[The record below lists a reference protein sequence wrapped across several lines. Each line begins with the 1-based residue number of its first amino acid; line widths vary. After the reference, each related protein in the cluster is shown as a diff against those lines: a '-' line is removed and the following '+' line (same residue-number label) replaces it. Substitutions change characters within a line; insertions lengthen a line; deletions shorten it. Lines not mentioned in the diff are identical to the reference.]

1 MNLHEY
7 QAKILL
13 KNNDV
18 RVLAG
23 NPVLNDNEIDSA
35 VDSIQTPVM
44 VVKSQIH
51 AGGRGAGKFKDSGDD
66 KGGVRV
72 CFSKEEAKENA
83 KKMLGK
89 TLVTKQ
95 TGPDG
100 KVVNRLYIE
109 EGCDIKKEYYLSM
122 LVDRSTSSI
131 SIIASTEGGMEIEEV
146 AEKEPEKIITVNVP
160 GDQTLDQANLDQLV
174 QGLEITS
181 EQSGDFCDQIQKI
194 YTSFLSTDASLVEVN
209 PFVLTGEGNFLALD
223 AKVSIDDNALYKHK
237 DIAEMR
243 DETEEDPAEIEAS
256 KHELNYVKLDGS
268 IGCMVNGAGLAMGT
282 MDIIQLHGG
291 SPANFLDVGGGAN
304 KEKVTAGF
312 KIILQDP
319 KVRGIFVNIF
329 GGIMKCDVIANG
341 VIAAAK
347 ELGLTIPVVV
357 RLAGTN
363 VELGQKLL
371 AESGLDLIP
380 ADNMADGAQKI
391 VAAVAQ

>member
-160 GDQTLDQANLDQLV
+160 GDQTLDQASVDKLV

-209 PFVLTGEGNFLALD
+209 PFVLTGEGKFLALD

-237 DIAEMR
+237 DIVEMR

-291 SPANFLDVGGGAN
+291 SPANFLDVGGGAT
-304 KEKVTAGF
+304 KERVAKAF
-312 KIILQDP
+312 SIILQDP
-319 KVRGIFVNIF
+319 NVKVILVNIF
-329 GGIMKCDVIANG
+329 GGIMKCDIIAEG
-341 VIAAAK
+341 VVAAAK
-347 ELGLTIPVVV
+347 ELSIQVPLVV
-357 RLAGTN
+357 RLEGTN
-363 VELGQKLL
+363 VDLGKEILNK
-371 AESGLDLIP
+371 SGLAIIS
-380 ADNMADGAQKI
+380 ADNLEDAAQK
-391 VAAVAQ
+391 AVGALS

>member
-7 QAKILL
+7 QAKMLL

-51 AGGRGAGKFKDSGDD
+51 AGGRGAGKFKNSGDD

-100 KVVNRLYIE
+100 KIVNRLYIE

-160 GDQTLDQANLDQLV
+160 GDQTLDQASLDRLV

-237 DIAEMR
+237 DIAEML

-291 SPANFLDVGGGAN
+291 SPANFLDVGGGAT
-304 KEKVTAGF
+304 KERVAKAF
-312 KIILQDP
+312 SIILQDP
-319 KVRGIFVNIF
+319 NVKVILVNIF
-329 GGIMKCDVIANG
+329 GGIMKCDIIAEG
-341 VIAAAK
+341 VVAAAK
-347 ELGLTIPVVV
+347 ELSIQVPLVV
-357 RLAGTN
+357 RLEGTN
-363 VELGQKLL
+363 VDLGKEILNK
-371 AESGLDLIP
+371 SGLAIIS
-380 ADNMADGAQKI
+380 ADNLEDAAQK
-391 VAAVAQ
+391 AVGALG

>member
-7 QAKILL
+7 QAKMLL

-51 AGGRGAGKFKDSGDD
+51 AGGRGAGKFKDSGDE

-100 KVVNRLYIE
+100 KIVNRLYIE

-146 AEKEPEKIITVNVP
+146 AENEPEKIITVNVP
-160 GDQTLDQANLDQLV
+160 GDKSIDQPSLDRLV
-174 QGLEITS
+174 QGLQITS
-181 EQSGDFCDQIQKI
+181 DQSADFCDQIQKI

-291 SPANFLDVGGGAN
+291 SPANFLDVGGGAT
-304 KEKVTAGF
+304 KERVAKAF
-312 KIILQDP
+312 SIILQDP
-319 KVRGIFVNIF
+319 NVKVILVNIF
-329 GGIMKCDVIANG
+329 GGIMKCDIIAEG
-341 VIAAAK
+341 VVAAAK
-347 ELGLTIPVVV
+347 ELSIQVPLVV
-357 RLAGTN
+357 RLEGTN
-363 VELGQKLL
+363 VELGKEILNK
-371 AESGLDLIP
+371 SGLAIIS
-380 ADNMADGAQKI
+380 ADNLEDAAQK
-391 VAAVAQ
+391 AVSALS

>member
-7 QAKILL
+7 QAKMLL

-160 GDQTLDQANLDQLV
+160 GDKSIDQLSLDRLV
-174 QGLEITS
+174 QGLQIT
-181 EQSGDFCDQIQKI
+181 QI
-194 YTSFLSTDASLVEVN
+194 S
-209 PFVLTGEGNFLALD
+209 
-223 AKVSIDDNALYKHK
+223 
-237 DIAEMR
+237 
-243 DETEEDPAEIEAS
+243 
-256 KHELNYVKLDGS
+256 
-268 IGCMVNGAGLAMGT
+268 
-282 MDIIQLHGG
+282 QL
-291 SPANFLDVGGGAN
+291 
-304 KEKVTAGF
+304 
-312 KIILQDP
+312 
-319 KVRGIFVNIF
+319 IFVIKF
-329 GGIMKCDVIANG
+329 K
-341 VIAAAK
+341 K
-347 ELGLTIPVVV
+347 F
-357 RLAGTN
+357 
-363 VELGQKLL
+363 
-371 AESGLDLIP
+371 IP
-380 ADNMADGAQKI
+380 AFYQQMLHWSKSI
-391 VAAVAQ
+391 LLF

>member
-160 GDQTLDQANLDQLV
+160 GDQTLDQASLDQLV

-194 YTSFLSTDASLVEVN
+194 YSSFLSTDASLVEVN

-291 SPANFLDVGGGAN
+291 SPANFLDVGGGAT
-304 KEKVTAGF
+304 KERVAKAF
-312 KIILQDP
+312 SIILQDP
-319 KVRGIFVNIF
+319 NVKVILVNIF
-329 GGIMKCDVIANG
+329 GGIMKCDIIAEG
-341 VIAAAK
+341 FVAAAK
-347 ELGLTIPVVV
+347 ELSIQVPLVV
-357 RLAGTN
+357 RLEGTN
-363 VELGQKLL
+363 VDLGKDILNK
-371 AESGLDLIP
+371 SGLAIIS
-380 ADNMADGAQKI
+380 ADNLEDAAQK
-391 VAAVAQ
+391 AVGALS